1 MELDRDELDRIV
13 FEAVRDCGP
22 MHHPTREEIG
32 ELVLDH
38 IRSHISQYV
47 QPSIDRLLQAKRI
60 DDDRDCTRGRPY
72 TYRILPMRR
81 I

>member
-13 FEAVRDCGP
+13 YDAVFECGQLN
-22 MHHPTREEIG
+22 PTREEIAQY
-32 ELVLDH
+32 VLDH
-38 IRSHISQYV
+38 IKDHISQYV
-47 QPSIDRLLQAKRI
+47 QPSIDRLLLAKRI
-60 DDDRDCTRGRPY
+60 DDDRDSSRGRPY